1 MFGYMFQV
9 KMSDRFLETAERYL
23 NRQNL
28 WEPANDFAAAVGA
41 FMVKD
46 RARGQ
51 AVLEEMVHL
60 ARQKLDA
67 ARDTRGR
74 RRFRHYLGD
83 LANALD
89 MFQIFSRSWID
100 RHVSSLRPEATPR
113 PEAAEYDP
121 QRGSRDIREG
131 VQRQTIIHHQGG
143 QQEVVIPQEVE
154 DQLLATPSKTDEAAM
169 DLGES
174 PGIFLGTPS
183 PPKTLHLPSE
193 RSLDVKEPVADSE
206 RSLELAPVQSSTVSS
221 PSKAAAACSNVKTQP
236 RRKHKPKKKNSDGAS
251 CTSIYTQVF
260 KRKQSEGASC
270 ASRTVEP
277 PRKHSEGSSCEF
289 LASPPSRTV
298 TTSSS
303 RNLTISVQQQ
313 HSSPKKVRLCKDNL
327 EEVRKSLEHQKTAGR
342 RLKFC

>member
-1 MFGYMFQV
+1 MFSYMFQV

-46 RARGQ
+46 RARGR

-174 PGIFLGTPS
+174 TGIFLGTPS

-206 RSLELAPVQSSTVSS
+206 RSLELAPCNRLRFRLHRRLQQLALTSRHNPDASISQRGRTVRGPPVLLSTLKSSNGSTVRG
-221 PSKAAAACSNVKTQP
+221 PPVLPEQWNHQGNTVRGP
-236 RRKHKPKKKNSDGAS
+236 PVNPWHRRRP
-251 CTSIYTQVF
+251 
-260 KRKQSEGASC
+260 
-270 ASRTVEP
+270 EP
-277 PRKHSEGSSCEF
+277 
-289 LASPPSRTV
+289 
-298 TTSSS
+298 
-303 RNLTISVQQQ
+303 
-313 HSSPKKVRLCKDNL
+313 
-327 EEVRKSLEHQKTAGR
+327 
-342 RLKFC
+342 